1 MATVKYYNSATSQW
15 EPILY
20 GAQGDTGAT
29 GATGATNSLSIGTV
43 TNGLTAAATITGSA
57 PSQTLNLVLPL
68 NANAIDAASIQS
80 LTNKTL
86 VSPEFTGIPIAPTA
100 VAGTNTTQLAT
111 TAFVTSAVATASS
124 LKANL
129 ASPAFTGIPTAP
141 TAATITNNTQ
151 IATTAF
157 VTAKIAATPS
167 GITTGKAIA
176 MAIVFGG

>member
-1 MATVKYYNSATSQW
+1 MATVKYYNSTASEWQ
-15 EPILY
+15 PILY
-20 GAQGDTGAT
+20 GAQGETGAT

-43 TNGLTAAATITGSA
+43 TNGITAAATITGSA

-68 NANAIDAASIQS
+68 NANAIDADSIQI

-86 VSPEFTGIPIAPTA
+86 ASPEFTGIPIAPTA
-100 VAGTNTTQLAT
+100 SAGTSTTQVAT
-111 TAFVTSAVATASS
+111 TAFVTTANN
-124 LKANL
+124 LKADL
-129 ASPAFTGIPTAP
+129 ASPTFTGTPLAP

>member
-1 MATVKYYNSATSQW
+1 MATVKYYNSTASEWQ
-15 EPILY
+15 PILY
-20 GAQGDTGAT
+20 GAQGETGAA

-68 NANAIDAASIQS
+68 NPNAVTAAGFDN

-100 VAGTNTTQLAT
+100 SAGTNTTQVATTAFVATSFAPLSSPALTGIPTAPTAAANTNTTQLAT
-111 TAFVTSAVATASS
+111 TAFVTTAVSSKAS
-124 LKANL
+124 
-129 ASPAFTGIPTAP
+129 
-141 TAATITNNTQ
+141 
-151 IATTAF
+151 
-157 VTAKIAATPS
+157 
-167 GITTGKAIA
+167 TGKAIA